1 MCYDESGLCAQNVGT
16 VLGSLVYTIERA
28 YVISQGGREFFHEPP
43 ITNGSQIWF
52 WNLKWQWQSLWFA
65 IANWMKQF
73 LSRSNGL
80 WTWKCPQHTWIIIM
94 DPVKF
99 EAFVCTEFTMKV
111 VLHHVAVVGILCSD
125 LHKRPFCFTRIF
137 CQTSSRWGQLNT
149 TIYYWG

>member
-1 MCYDESGLCAQNVGT
+1 M
-16 VLGSLVYTIERA
+16 
-28 YVISQGGREFFHEPP
+28 
-43 ITNGSQIWF
+43 
-52 WNLKWQWQSLWFA
+52 WFA

-111 VLHHVAVVGILCSD
+111 VLYHVAVVGILCSD

-149 TIYYWG
+149 TIYYWGKKIEEDFLLGLQKKKCRSLNKMYKKFDQDVLNYKMYKNLYQQYLFQSMWILVYAVHN